1 MVFDNFTMDSFV
13 LAIYS
18 AVFALIEVWLILP
31 GIADR
36 MESIAMDE
44 RNKIY
49 RVLYRHVI
57 AISVLIINIIL
68 VFILGDPYY
77 NIMNLPIIILSIIW
91 YGYVVFV
98 EDRS

>member
-18 AVFALIEVWLILP
+18 AVLALIEVWLILP
-31 GIADR
+31 DIADR

-44 RNKIY
+44 RNKLC
-49 RVLYRHVI
+49 RVLYKHIIVI
-57 AISVLIINIIL
+57 CVLIINIIL
-68 VFILGDPYY
+68 IFILGDPYS
-77 NIMNLPIIILSIIW
+77 NIMNLPITILSIIW

>member
-13 LAIYS
+13 LAVYS
-18 AVFALIEVWLILP
+18 AVLALIEVWLILP

-57 AISVLIINIIL
+57 AISVLVVNIIL
-68 VFILGDPYY
+68 VFILGDPYS
-77 NIMNLPIIILSIIW
+77 NMMNLPIIILSIIW

>member
-18 AVFALIEVWLILP
+18 AVLALIEVWLILP
-31 GIADR
+31 DIADR

-44 RNKIY
+44 RNKLC
-49 RVLYRHVI
+49 RVLYGHVI

-77 NIMNLPIIILSIIW
+77 NIMNLPILILSIIW
-91 YGYVVFV
+91 DLYVVFV

>member
-1 MVFDNFTMDSFV
+1 MVFDNFTMDSLV

-18 AVFALIEVWLILP
+18 AVLALIEAWLILP
-31 GIADR
+31 DIADR

-44 RNKIY
+44 MNKLCI
-49 RVLYRHVI
+49 VLYRHVI

-68 VFILGDPYY
+68 IFILGDPYS
-77 NIMNLPIIILSIIW
+77 NIMNLPITILSIIW

>member
-18 AVFALIEVWLILP
+18 AVLALIEVWLILP
-31 GIADR
+31 DIADR

-49 RVLYRHVI
+49 RVLYGHVI
-57 AISVLIINIIL
+57 AISVLVINIIL
-68 VFILGDPYY
+68 VFILGDPYS
-77 NIMNLPIIILSIIW
+77 NIMDLPITILSIIW
-91 YGYVVFV
+91 YGYVVFA